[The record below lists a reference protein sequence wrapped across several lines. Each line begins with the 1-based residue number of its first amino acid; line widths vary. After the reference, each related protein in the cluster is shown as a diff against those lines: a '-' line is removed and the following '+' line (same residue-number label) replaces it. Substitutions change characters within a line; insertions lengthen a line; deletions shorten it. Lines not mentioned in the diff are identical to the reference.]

1 MCYFFGIL
9 YVLNMFIDIQT
20 SSLDQPASI
29 NSRFS
34 SVDDHTRSLTTAG
47 VRRSD
52 WVYQTSKE
60 LMQMDT
66 HKRITCEIF
75 TPYGGKKIT

>member
-1 MCYFFGIL
+1 MDAYF
-9 YVLNMFIDIQT
+9 T
-20 SSLDQPASI
+20 SALLTAPRLDMRGRIMYRGLKYMNTSLDQPASI

-52 WVYQTSKE
+52 
-60 LMQMDT
+60 
-66 HKRITCEIF
+66 
-75 TPYGGKKIT
+75 